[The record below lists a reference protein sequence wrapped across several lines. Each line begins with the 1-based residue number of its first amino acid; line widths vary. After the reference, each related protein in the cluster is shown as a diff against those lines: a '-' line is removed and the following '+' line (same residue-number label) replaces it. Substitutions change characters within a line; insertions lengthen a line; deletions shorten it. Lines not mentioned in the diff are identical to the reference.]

1 LICNFFEDKTF
12 YNSINQSDRKLLE
25 ERYSKCYELYK
36 NFQHNNLLDTII
48 GEGNDKIVFS
58 LKNKNDSVVK
68 FFKTKD
74 AFNHEKENYH
84 FLINSNLQHLVPKM
98 EFFDQHSIVEK
109 VKLKNFKDGL
119 ESNSKLLKIESD
131 PGTRNFGILNGRT
144 VLMDLG
150 CIDYNYINENLEFLK
165 TI

>member
-1 LICNFFEDKTF
+1 
-12 YNSINQSDRKLLE
+12 
-25 ERYSKCYELYK
+25 
-36 NFQHNNLLDTII
+36 
-48 GEGNDKIVFS
+48 VFS